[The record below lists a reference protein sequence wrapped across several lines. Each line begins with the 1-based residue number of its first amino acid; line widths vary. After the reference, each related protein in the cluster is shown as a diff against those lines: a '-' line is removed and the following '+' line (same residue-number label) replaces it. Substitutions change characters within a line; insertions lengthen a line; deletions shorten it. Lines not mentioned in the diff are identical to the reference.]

1 MIASM
6 AVSERI
12 ITETMESSQKQPES
26 EATKFSKT
34 VGVSGATVQP
44 QLSQASQEKWRRVG
58 AQISEVLAQLPDNLG
73 RFFSQYKQAIISISF
88 ILAAIVTLKVVL
100 AVIDTLNGIPL
111 LKPTLNL
118 VGIGYSTWFVNRYLL
133 KASTRQELFQ
143 LIQNFLNK

>member
-1 MIASM
+1 
-6 AVSERI
+6 
-12 ITETMESSQKQPES
+12 MESSQKQPES

-58 AQISEVLAQLPDNLG
+58 AQISEVLAQLPD
-73 RFFSQYKQAIISISF
+73 
-88 ILAAIVTLKVVL
+88 
-100 AVIDTLNGIPL
+100 
-111 LKPTLNL
+111 KPTLNL